1 MGIRRLILVTQKT
14 SKNGVARKTQKRSL
28 KKEALSITVVGA
40 ENIIHILPPENYQ
53 VITQYIKENEQLIPF
68 GSIGQGN
75 KALKVYAF
83 KNNRELVFIRI
94 GNEFLCLNRFKLKEL
109 KSLIT
114 KGAWYIG
121 ANGKRTRK
129 YD

>member
-1 MGIRRLILVTQKT
+1 MDISRIHLTA
-14 SKNGVARKTQKRSL
+14 SKNAKDDVARKLQKRSL
-28 KKEALSITVVGA
+28 KREALSITVVGT
-40 ENIIHILPPENYQ
+40 ENIVHILPPENYQ
-53 VITQYIKENEQLIPF
+53 VVNQYLKENEQLIAF

-83 KNNRELVFIRI
+83 KNCRELVFIRI
-94 GNEFLCLNRFKLKEL
+94 GDEFLCLNRFKLKEL
-109 KSLIT
+109 KSLVT

-121 ANGKRTRK
+121 ANGRRTRK

>member
-1 MGIRRLILVTQKT
+1 MTQNNEDKT
-14 SKNGVARKTQKRSL
+14 RKKRRSL
-28 KKEALSITVVGA
+28 KREALKITVEGR
-40 ENIIHILPPENYQ
+40 ESIIHILPPENPQ
-53 VITQYIKENEQLIPF
+53 IIQQYIKENEQLIHF
-68 GSIGQGN
+68 GTIGQGN

-94 GNEFLCLNRFKLKEL
+94 GEEFLALNRFKLKEL
-109 KSLIT
+109 KSLVT

-121 ANGKRTRK
+121 ANGKRTKK